1 MSHGSA
7 RRRLHITLEEWRLK
21 APFRITGH
29 VFTSTRVVVARVAD
43 GAHEGRGEAAGVYYL
58 NDTPAKAAAQLEAVR
73 DAIEAGLDR
82 AELQNLLPPGAARN
96 ALDSALWDLD
106 SQLTGQ
112 PAWALAGLDPPRRL
126 VTTFTLGAD
135 APHAMASTARSYQAR
150 ALKLK
155 LTGDDLDAE
164 RVRQVHAACPAAL
177 LAVDANQGF
186 TPETLAALWPTLQ
199 GCNVTLVEQPFPVGR
214 EAWLDGMQRP
224 IPVAADESVQSA
236 ADIEQLVG
244 RFDVVNIKLDKS
256 GGLTEALAMA
266 HRARALGLGV
276 MVGNMTGTSLCM
288 APAFLLGQICDI
300 SDLDGPIF
308 LAEDRVPGV
317 HYDAGMIGIPRAFW
331 GGLKT

>member
-1 MSHGSA
+1 MNPYPA
-7 RRRLHITLEEWRLK
+7 RRRLRVTLEDWKLK
-21 APFRITGH
+21 SPFRITGH
-29 VFTSTRVVVARVAD
+29 VFTSTRVVVAQIAE

-58 NDTPAKAAAQLEAVR
+58 NDTPANAAAQIEALR
-73 DAIEAGLDR
+73 DAIEAGLGR
-82 AELQNLLPPGAARN
+82 AELQNVLPPGAARN
-96 ALDSALWDLD
+96 ALDCALWDLD
-106 SQLTGQ
+106 SRITGQ
-112 PAWALAGLDPPRRL
+112 PVWALAGLDPPRRL
-126 VTTFTLGAD
+126 VTTFTVGAD
-135 APHAMASTARSYQAR
+135 APHIMAGTARSYQAQ

-164 RVRQVHAACPAAL
+164 RVRQVHAACPTAQ

-186 TPETLAALWPTLQ
+186 TPETLAALWPVLQ
-199 GCNVTLVEQPFPVGR
+199 DCAVMLVEQPFPVGKD
-214 EAWLDGMQRP
+214 AWLDGMERL
-224 IPVAADESVQSA
+224 IPVAADESVQSS
-236 ADIEQLVG
+236 ADIQQLAG

-266 HRARALGLGV
+266 HRARACGLGV

-317 HYDAGMIGIPRAFW
+317 HYETGTIGIPRAFW
-331 GGLKT
+331 GGVVA